1 MRLTYQ
7 YRLRL
12 TKEQEGAIEHWLSM
26 LQSQYNFLL
35 ADRFDWY
42 EQSRCQVDRCPLV
55 CHIAEPREEPNY
67 YSQKKT
73 LPQLKKDRPWYRDI
87 DSQVLQDTVKRVKLA
102 FERYLKGDSSA
113 SCSGKP
119 RFKSLSRYKTFTF
132 PQLKQDCLQGK
143 YIKLPKLGT
152 LKVIKHREIPEGFKL
167 KTASITRKAD
177 GYYLSLSIECED
189 IPNSSPDVDWSK
201 AVGIDVGLKDFLT
214 TSKGEIV
221 AIPQCYRKAERKL
234 KRLQRQLSRK
244 NKGSN
249 NRRKAVNRLAK
260 QHKKVADTRKDFH
273 FKTSKWLLDNYD
285 VVAHEDLNIKGVA
298 KSRLSKSVHDAGWGQ
313 FLSILK
319 VKAEN
324 AGLLTVAVNPNS
336 TSQTCSNCGANVP
349 KQLNDRWHSCSHCHY
364 EADRDINAA
373 VNIKTLAE
381 GHPVNQA
388 CGERR
393 NNGSRKQEAL
403 TIANA

>member
-26 LQSQYNFLL
+26 LPSQYNFLL

-42 EQSRCQVDRCPLV
+42 EPSRCQVDRCPLV
-55 CHIAEPREEPNY
+55 CHIAEPREQPNY

-73 LPQLKKDRPWYRDI
+73 LPQLKKDRPWYKDI

-102 FERYLKGDSSA
+102 FERYLKGDSSG

-152 LKVIKHREIPEGFKL
+152 LKVTKHREIPEGFKL

-244 NKGSN
+244 KKGSN
-249 NRRKAVNRLAK
+249 NRRKAV
-260 QHKKVADTRKDFH
+260 
-273 FKTSKWLLDNYD
+273 
-285 VVAHEDLNIKGVA
+285 
-298 KSRLSKSVHDAGWGQ
+298 
-313 FLSILK
+313 
-319 VKAEN
+319 
-324 AGLLTVAVNPNS
+324 
-336 TSQTCSNCGANVP
+336 
-349 KQLNDRWHSCSHCHY
+349 
-364 EADRDINAA
+364 
-373 VNIKTLAE
+373 
-381 GHPVNQA
+381 
-388 CGERR
+388 
-393 NNGSRKQEAL
+393 
-403 TIANA
+403 